1 MSSQQD
7 LYSMMVKLDERQK
20 TIFNMLA
27 RVEKHLEK
35 LNGQV
40 AVHETNIA
48 QMKVYGS
55 VAIFSLPI
63 IINVIMR
70 LLP

>member
-35 LNGQV
+35 LKK
-40 AVHETNIA
+40 NILYLVEFLDFFK
-48 QMKVYGS
+48 QLKMKY
-55 VAIFSLPI
+55 
-63 IINVIMR
+63 
-70 LLP
+70 